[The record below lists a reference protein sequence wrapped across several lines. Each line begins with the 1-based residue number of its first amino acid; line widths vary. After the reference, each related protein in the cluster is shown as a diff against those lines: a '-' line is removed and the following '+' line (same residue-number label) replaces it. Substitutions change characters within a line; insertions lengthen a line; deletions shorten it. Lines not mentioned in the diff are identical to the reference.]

1 MTDFLDTHDHQSAPT
16 REQWFLEINQIGGT
30 DPLSHFKD
38 NSYGQ
43 VNLEK
48 AHPGGL
54 AQFVTGRSTLLS
66 NLIRDSLSFSRAYSA
81 ANRIKHKQDSLS
93 EQFGIESLYLASGL
107 VDFGADGQELRMP
120 ILLWPV
126 NLIAKQ
132 DDFEISLSRK
142 AIVNPALAPALEKY
156 YGVKLNAEDLLSM
169 VQVGSDPIPVRVLDH
184 ISALTD
190 ESANL
195 EFSRLLAIGNF
206 SSAASDLAANFQA
219 ASHPVT
225 DLFLKELDTNADSFE
240 PGIADPIAVTDSDS
254 TQTRIVSR
262 ALAGTS
268 FAVEAL
274 PGCGYTQ
281 TVVLLASALTHQ
293 GKRVLVLAPR
303 RQTLDELATRF
314 AQVGLPGLGI
324 RSSSTWLDM
333 ISAISRNEK
342 AQPVNYTELASRR
355 DSAREE
361 VANYFADFEKVD
373 GELGVSIE
381 QTLEEL
387 ARLSGS
393 SKAPINEARIDADHL
408 GRHRDLTFAGTL
420 LRQAQ
425 ELGMFEIGPND
436 SAWFM
441 AKFENPLD
449 VPSKLQLAKSLYE
462 NSFQTLS
469 NQLAEFTQ
477 TVEFKPA
484 QTVSDWVNYLELF
497 VGIRETLDKFKPEV
511 FDRPLTELIL
521 ATAPRKDKSVM
532 SGANRSRLKKLAK
545 EYLRPGLHVSDM
557 HESLKAIQLQRDAWG
572 KHCLVAK
579 PPQVPL
585 GIKEAQNAL
594 NSFVSDLTELQALLS
609 EVTLSEPLIL
619 LPLTELTKTLRSLSE
634 DTKILDNYDERSM
647 TIQRLEEAGLG
658 PLAVE
663 LANLHTS
670 KQDLQAELE
679 LAWWKSALE
688 TLLERS
694 GRSLATDSDQI
705 VQIEKRFAAAERE
718 LIAAGSKTVA
728 YGLSGKWKQALEN
741 HPSEAQTLKELL
753 KLKRA
758 VISEVGQLAPNIYQA
773 LVPVVLASPYELP
786 TTLAKGER
794 FDVTLVLDGAGSS
807 IAENYAGLVRSNQVV
822 VFGDDV
828 IAAAAGFSLECL
840 PQEDEQN
847 HLPESIFTAARRSLP
862 LEVLR
867 RSYRTAGQAL
877 GDYINREF
885 YQDRIIFEPTAA
897 SYFGRSNLKFERVVA
912 DNSDQPESLDQ
923 ELELVI
929 QAIMSHAKSTPQ
941 HSLLV
946 ATASVK
952 HAGRLETRLRSAR
965 KARADLDPFF
975 ESHGR
980 EKFEIT
986 TIQEL
991 AHRVADRIIFSLGF
1005 GKDLSGQ
1012 APKLLGQI
1020 SHRHGAR
1027 YLANLLVSARKQ
1039 ITIVSALDNQDLLA
1053 KENPGVQMLSDLMH
1067 ELGRAATIRV
1077 EADLNPMIADLAIR
1091 LTKLGVTT
1099 RTNFSTRIK
1108 LVASVGEK
1116 AAIVEPDWGI
1126 LGYNLTERYRL
1137 RPALLDAMGWMYLR
1151 VPSFELFADPEQV
1164 ARSIAMSLGIEV
1176 TKKPQPLFELSEPA
1190 FEDTSSAWGDSED
1203 SNDQRLA
1210 EDKPPHWG

>member
-1 MTDFLDTHDHQSAPT
+1 
-16 REQWFLEINQIGGT
+16 
-30 DPLSHFKD
+30 
-38 NSYGQ
+38 
-43 VNLEK
+43 
-48 AHPGGL
+48 
-54 AQFVTGRSTLLS
+54 
-66 NLIRDSLSFSRAYSA
+66 
-81 ANRIKHKQDSLS
+81 
-93 EQFGIESLYLASGL
+93 
-107 VDFGADGQELRMP
+107 
-120 ILLWPV
+120 
-126 NLIAKQ
+126 
-132 DDFEISLSRK
+132 
-142 AIVNPALAPALEKY
+142 
-156 YGVKLNAEDLLSM
+156 
-169 VQVGSDPIPVRVLDH
+169 
-184 ISALTD
+184 
-190 ESANL
+190 
-195 EFSRLLAIGNF
+195 
-206 SSAASDLAANFQA
+206 
-219 ASHPVT
+219 
-225 DLFLKELDTNADSFE
+225 
-240 PGIADPIAVTDSDS
+240 
-254 TQTRIVSR
+254 
-262 ALAGTS
+262 
-268 FAVEAL
+268 
-274 PGCGYTQ
+274 
-281 TVVLLASALTHQ
+281 
-293 GKRVLVLAPR
+293 
-303 RQTLDELATRF
+303 
-314 AQVGLPGLGI
+314 
-324 RSSSTWLDM
+324 
-333 ISAISRNEK
+333 
-342 AQPVNYTELASRR
+342 
-355 DSAREE
+355 
-361 VANYFADFEKVD
+361 
-373 GELGVSIE
+373 
-381 QTLEEL
+381 
-387 ARLSGS
+387 
-393 SKAPINEARIDADHL
+393 
-408 GRHRDLTFAGTL
+408 
-420 LRQAQ
+420 
-425 ELGMFEIGPND
+425 
-436 SAWFM
+436 
-441 AKFENPLD
+441 
-449 VPSKLQLAKSLYE
+449 
-462 NSFQTLS
+462 
-469 NQLAEFTQ
+469 
-477 TVEFKPA
+477 
-484 QTVSDWVNYLELF
+484 
-497 VGIRETLDKFKPEV
+497 
-511 FDRPLTELIL
+511 
-521 ATAPRKDKSVM
+521 
-532 SGANRSRLKKLAK
+532 
-545 EYLRPGLHVSDM
+545 
-557 HESLKAIQLQRDAWG
+557 
-572 KHCLVAK
+572 
-579 PPQVPL
+579 VPL

-594 NSFVSDLTELQALLS
+594 NSFVSELTELQALLS

-828 IAAAAGFSLECL
+828 VAAAAGFSLECL

-912 DNSDQPESLDQ
+912 DHSDQPESLDQ

-952 HAGRLETRLRSAR
+952 HAGRLETGLRSAR

-980 EKFEIT
+980 EKFEII

-1012 APKLLGQI
+1012 APTLLGQI
-1020 SHRHGAR
+1020 SHRHGRR

-1067 ELGRAATIRV
+1067 ELGRAAAMRV

-1137 RPALLDAMGWMYLR
+1137 RPALLEAMGWMYLR

-1164 ARSIAMSLGIEV
+1164 ARSIALSLGIEV

>member
-1 MTDFLDTHDHQSAPT
+1 MTDFLDTQDNQSAPT

-38 NSYGQ
+38 NSFGQ

-54 AQFVTGRSTLLS
+54 AQFVTGRPTLLS

-81 ANRIKHKQDSLS
+81 ANRIKRKQESLS
-93 EQFGIESLYLASGL
+93 GQFGIESLYLASGL
-107 VDFGADGQELRMP
+107 VDFGADGHDLRMP

-126 NLIAKQ
+126 NLLTKQ
-132 DDFEISLSRK
+132 DDFELSLSRK
-142 AIVNPALAPALEKY
+142 AIVNPALAPALLKH
-156 YGVKLNAEDLLSM
+156 YGVKLNGDDLLSM

-184 ISALTD
+184 ISSLTD

-195 EFSRLLAIGNF
+195 EFVRLLAIGNF
-206 SSAASDLAANFQA
+206 SSAASELASDFQA
-219 ASHPVT
+219 VDHAVT
-225 DLFLKELDTNADSFE
+225 NLFLTELDSNADSFE

-268 FAVEAL
+268 FAVETL

-281 TVVLLASALTHQ
+281 TVVLLVSALTHQ

-324 RSSSTWLDM
+324 RTSSTWLDM

-355 DSAREE
+355 DSTREE

-381 QTLEEL
+381 QALEEL

-393 SKAPINEARIDADHL
+393 PKAPINEARIDADQL

-425 ELGMFEIGPND
+425 ELGMFEIGPSD

-449 VPSKLQLAKSLYE
+449 VQSKLQLAKSLYE
-462 NSFQTLS
+462 NSFQELS
-469 NQLAEFTQ
+469 SQLAEFTK

-484 QTVSDWVNYLELF
+484 VSVNDWVNYLELF

-572 KHCLVAK
+572 KNCLVAK

-585 GIKEAQNAL
+585 GIKEAQQAL
-594 NSFVSDLTELQALLS
+594 NQFVRELGELQALLS
-609 EVTLSEPLIL
+609 DITMSEPLISQ
-619 LPLTELTKTLRSLSE
+619 PLEELTKTLRSLSE

-658 PLAVE
+658 PLTVE
-663 LANLHTS
+663 LANLHTG
-670 KQDLQAELE
+670 KEDLQAELE

-705 VQIEKRFAAAERE
+705 VQIERRFAAAEKE
-718 LIAAGSKTVA
+718 LIEAGSKTVA

-807 IAENYAGLVRSNQVV
+807 IAENYAGIVRSNQVV

-828 IAAAAGFSLECL
+828 IAAATGFNIECL
-840 PQEDEQN
+840 PQEDEQAK
-847 HLPESIFTAARRSLP
+847 LPESIFSSARRSLP

-877 GDYINREF
+877 GDYINKEF
-885 YQDRIIFEPTAA
+885 YQDRIIFEPTVA
-897 SYFGRSNLKFERVVA
+897 SYFGRSNVKLERVA
-912 DNSDQPESLDQ
+912 AGNSDQPESLDQ

-929 QAIMSHAKSTPQ
+929 QAVLSHAKSTPQ
-941 HSLLV
+941 DSLLV
-946 ATASVK
+946 ATASEK
-952 HAGRLETRLRSAR
+952 HAQRLETALGVARRS
-965 KARADLDPFF
+965 RADLDPFF

-1005 GKDLSGQ
+1005 GKDLNGQ
-1012 APKLLGQI
+1012 APKQLGQI
-1020 SHRHGAR
+1020 SHKHGKR
-1027 YLANLLVSARKQ
+1027 YLANLLVSARRQ
-1039 ITIVSALDNQDLLA
+1039 ITIVSALVAQDLLG
-1053 KENPGVQMLSDLMH
+1053 KSSSGIEMLTDLMH
-1067 ELGRAATIRV
+1067 ELEKVAPFRV
-1077 EADLNPMIADLAIR
+1077 ESELNPMIADLAIR

-1137 RPALLDAMGWMYLR
+1137 RPALLEAMGWMYLR

-1164 ARSIAMSLGIEV
+1164 ARSIATSLGIEV
-1176 TKKPQPLFELSEPA
+1176 AKKPQPLFDLSEPA
-1190 FEDTSSAWGDSED
+1190 FEDTASAWGDSDD
-1203 SNDQRLA
+1203 SNDQRLF

>member
-1 MTDFLDTHDHQSAPT
+1 MTDFLDTQDHQSAPT
-16 REQWFLEINQIGGT
+16 REQWFSEINQIGGT

-43 VNLEK
+43 INLEK

-54 AQFVTGRSTLLS
+54 ASFVTGRSTLLS
-66 NLIRDSLSFSRAYSA
+66 NLIRDSLSYSRAYSA
-81 ANRIKHKQDSLS
+81 ATRIKRKQDSLS
-93 EQFGIESLYLASGL
+93 EQFGIESLYLASGV
-107 VDFGADGQELRMP
+107 VDLSGDGHDLRMP

-126 NLIAKQ
+126 NLIPKQ
-132 DDFEISLSRK
+132 DDFELSLSRK
-142 AIVNPALAPALEKY
+142 AIVNPALAPALQKY

-195 EFSRLLAIGNF
+195 EFSRVLAIANF
-206 SSAASDLAANFQA
+206 SSAASDLASDFQA
-219 ASHPVT
+219 SSHPVT
-225 DLFLKELDTNADSFE
+225 DLFLTELDSNADSFE

-254 TQTRIVSR
+254 TQTRIASR

-268 FAVEAL
+268 FAVETL

-303 RQTLDELATRF
+303 RQTLDELANRF

-342 AQPVNYTELASRR
+342 AQPANYTELAARR

-381 QTLEEL
+381 QALEEL

-393 SKAPINEARIDADHL
+393 PKAPINEARIDADQL

-420 LRQAQ
+420 LKQAQ
-425 ELGMFEIGPND
+425 ELGMFEVGPND

-449 VPSKLQLAKSLYE
+449 VPEKLQLAKSLYE
-462 NSFQTLS
+462 NSLQVLS
-469 NQLAEFTQ
+469 DQLAEFTKA
-477 TVEFKPA
+477 VDFKPA
-484 QTVSDWVNYLELF
+484 VSVSDWVNYLDLF

-532 SGANRSRLKKLAK
+532 SGANRRRLKKLAK

-557 HESLKAIQLQRDAWG
+557 HESLKAIQRQRDDWG
-572 KHCLVAK
+572 KYCLVAK

-585 GIKEAQNAL
+585 GIKEAQQAVNEFAREL
-594 NSFVSDLTELQALLS
+594 GDLQALLS
-609 EVTLSEPLIL
+609 DLTLTEPLISQ
-619 LPLTELTKTLRSLSE
+619 PLEELTKTLRSLSE
-634 DTKILDNYDERSM
+634 DTKVLDNYDERSM
-647 TIQRLEEAGLG
+647 TVQRLEEAGLG

-670 KQDLQAELE
+670 KEDLQAELE

-694 GRSLATDSDQI
+694 GRSLATDSDEI
-705 VQIEKRFAAAERE
+705 VQLEKRFAAAEAE

-728 YGLSGKWKQALEN
+728 YGLAVKWKQALEN

-773 LVPVVLASPYELP
+773 LVPVVLASPYEVP
-786 TTLAKGER
+786 ATLAKGER

-828 IAAAAGFSLECL
+828 IAAATGFSIECL
-840 PQEDEQN
+840 PQEDE
-847 HLPESIFTAARRSLP
+847 HSRLPESIFSAARRSLP

-867 RSYRTAGQAL
+867 RSYRTSGQAL
-877 GDYINREF
+877 GEYINKEF
-885 YQDRIIFEPTAA
+885 YQDRIIFEPTTA
-897 SYFGRSNLKFERVVA
+897 SYFGRSNVKFERVVA
-912 DNSDQPESLDQ
+912 PASDQPESLDQ
-923 ELELVI
+923 ELQIVL
-929 QAIMSHAKSTPQ
+929 QAILSHAKQTPQ
-941 HSLLV
+941 DSLLV
-946 ATASVK
+946 ATASLK
-952 HAGRLETRLRSAR
+952 HASRLEAELRAAR
-965 KARADLDPFF
+965 KSRADLDPFF

-991 AHRVADRIIFSLGF
+991 AHRVADRIVFSLGF
-1005 GKDLSGQ
+1005 GKEITGQ

-1020 SHRHGAR
+1020 SHPSGKR

-1039 ITIVSALDNQDLLA
+1039 ITIVSALDTQDLLA
-1053 KENPGVQMLSDLMH
+1053 KTTPGVELLSDLMN
-1067 ELGRAATIRV
+1067 ELAMPSSTKV
-1077 EADLNPMIADLAIR
+1077 ESDLNPMIADLAIR

-1099 RTNFSTRIK
+1099 RTNFSPRIK

-1126 LGYNLTERYRL
+1126 LGYNLSERYRL
-1137 RPALLDAMGWMYLR
+1137 RPALLEAMGWMYLR

-1164 ARSIAMSLGIEV
+1164 ARSIATSLGIEV

-1190 FEDTSSAWGDSED
+1190 FEDTASAWGDSED
-1203 SNDQRLA
+1203 SNDRRLY

>member
-107 VDFGADGQELRMP
+107 VDFGADGHELRMP

-126 NLIAKQ
+126 NLLAKQ

-142 AIVNPALAPALEKY
+142 AIVNPALAPALEKH

-545 EYLRPGLHVSDM
+545 EYLRPGLHVADM

-594 NSFVSDLTELQALLS
+594 NSFVSELTELQALLS

-807 IAENYAGLVRSNQVV
+807 IAENFAGLVRSNQVV

-885 YQDRIIFEPTAA
+885 YQDRIIFEPTSA

-929 QAIMSHAKSTPQ
+929 AAIMSHAKSTPQ

-952 HAGRLETRLRSAR
+952 HAARLESGLRSAR
-965 KARADLDPFF
+965 KTRADLDPFF

-1012 APKLLGQI
+1012 APKLLDQI
-1020 SHRHGAR
+1020 SHRHGKR

-1067 ELGRAATIRV
+1067 ELGRAATMRV

-1164 ARSIAMSLGIEV
+1164 ARSIALSLGIEV

>member
-1 MTDFLDTHDHQSAPT
+1 MTDFLDTQDHQSAPT
-16 REQWFLEINQIGGT
+16 REQWFSEINQIGGT
-30 DPLSHFKD
+30 DPLSHFRD

-54 AQFVTGRSTLLS
+54 AQFVTGRPTLLS

-107 VDFGADGQELRMP
+107 VDFSADGHELRMP

-126 NLIAKQ
+126 NLLTKQ
-132 DDFEISLSRK
+132 DDFELSLSRK
-142 AIVNPALAPALEKY
+142 AIVNPALAPALQKH
-156 YGVKLNAEDLLSM
+156 YGVKLNTEDLLAM

-190 ESANL
+190 QSANL
-195 EFSRLLAIGNF
+195 EFSRVLAIGNF
-206 SSAASDLAANFQA
+206 SSAASDLAADFQA
-219 ASHPVT
+219 TDHPVT
-225 DLFLKELDTNADSFE
+225 NLFLTELDSNAEAFE
-240 PGIADPIAVTDSDS
+240 QGIADPIAVTDSDS

-268 FAVEAL
+268 FAVESL

-281 TVVLLASALTHQ
+281 TVVLLVSALTHQ
-293 GKRVLVLAPR
+293 GKRVLVVAPR

-342 AQPVNYTELASRR
+342 AQPVNYTELAARR

-381 QTLEEL
+381 QALEEL

-393 SKAPINEARIDADHL
+393 PKAPVNEARIDADQL

-425 ELGMFEIGPND
+425 ELGMFDIGPNE

-441 AKFENPLD
+441 AKFDNPLD
-449 VPSKLQLAKSLYE
+449 VSSKLELAKSLYE
-462 NSFQTLS
+462 NTFQMLS
-469 NQLAEFTQ
+469 GQLAEFTQ

-484 QTVSDWVNYLELF
+484 ITVSDWVSYLELF

-557 HESLKAIQLQRDAWG
+557 HESLKAIQIQRDAWG
-572 KHCLVAK
+572 KYCLVAK

-585 GIKEAQNAL
+585 GIKEAQQAL
-594 NSFVSDLTELQALLS
+594 NSFVSELSELQALLS
-609 EVTLSEPLIL
+609 DVTLGEPLISM
-619 LPLTELTKTLRSLSE
+619 PLTELTKTLRSLSQ

-670 KQDLQAELE
+670 KDDLQAELE
-679 LAWWKSALE
+679 LSWWKSALE

-694 GRSLATDSDQI
+694 GRSLSADSDEI
-705 VQIEKRFAAAERE
+705 VQIEKRFAAAETD

-728 YGLSGKWKQALEN
+728 YGLAGKWKQALEN

-758 VISEVGQLAPNIYQA
+758 VIAEVAQLAPNIYQA
-773 LVPVVLASPYELP
+773 LVPVVLASPYEIP
-786 TTLAKGER
+786 RTLAKGER

-807 IAENYAGLVRSNQVV
+807 IAENHSALVRSNQVV

-828 IAAAAGFSLECL
+828 IAAATGFSIECL
-840 PQEDEQN
+840 PQDSDQAR
-847 HLPESIFTAARRSLP
+847 LPESIFTAARRSLP

-867 RSYRTAGQAL
+867 RSYRTSGQAL
-877 GDYINREF
+877 GEYINKEF
-885 YQDRIIFEPTAA
+885 YQDRIIFEPPVA
-897 SYFGRSNLKFERVVA
+897 SYFGRSNVKFERVVA
-912 DNSDQPESLDQ
+912 GNSDQPESLDQ
-923 ELELVI
+923 ELAMVI
-929 QAIMSHAKSTPQ
+929 QAVMSHATYTPQ
-941 HSLLV
+941 DSLLV
-946 ATASVK
+946 ATASPK
-952 HAGRLETRLRSAR
+952 HAERLEAALRVTR
-965 KARADLDPFF
+965 KTRADLDPFF

-1005 GKDLSGQ
+1005 GKDLTGQ
-1012 APKLLGQI
+1012 APKQLGQI
-1020 SHRHGAR
+1020 SNRHGKR

-1039 ITIVSALDNQDLLA
+1039 ITIVSALENQDLLA
-1053 KENPGVQMLSDLMH
+1053 KANPGVEMLSDLMH
-1067 ELGRAATIRV
+1067 EIERVTPIRV
-1077 EADLNPMIADLAIR
+1077 EAELNPMIADLAIR

-1116 AAIVEPDWGI
+1116 AAIIEPDWGI
-1126 LGYNLTERYRL
+1126 LGYNLSERYRL
-1137 RPALLDAMGWMYLR
+1137 RPALLEAMGWMYLR
-1151 VPSFELFADPEQV
+1151 VPSFELFSDPEQV
-1164 ARSIAMSLGIEV
+1164 ARSIAMNLGIEV
-1176 TKKPQPLFELSEPA
+1176 TKKPQPLFDLSEPA

-1203 SNDQRLA
+1203 SNDQRLH

>member
-1 MTDFLDTHDHQSAPT
+1 MTDFLDTQDNQSAPT
-16 REQWFLEINQIGGT
+16 REQWFLEINQIGGS
-30 DPLSHFKD
+30 DPLSQFTSQ
-38 NSYGQ
+38 SYGQ

-54 AQFVTGRSTLLS
+54 AQFVTGRPTLLS

-81 ANRIKHKQDSLS
+81 ADRIKRKQDSLS
-93 EQFGIESLYLASGL
+93 EQYGIESLYLASGL
-107 VDFGADGQELRMP
+107 VDFSGDGHELRMP

-126 NLIAKQ
+126 NLITKQ
-132 DDFEISLSRK
+132 DDFELSLSRK
-142 AIVNPALAPALEKY
+142 AIVNPALAPALQKH

-184 ISALTD
+184 ISSLTQD
-190 ESANL
+190 SANL

-206 SSAASDLAANFQA
+206 SSAASDLATDFQA
-219 ASHPVT
+219 MSHPVT
-225 DLFLKELDTNADSFE
+225 DLFLKELDSNADSFE

-268 FAVEAL
+268 FAVETL

-281 TVVLLASALTHQ
+281 TVVLLVSALTHQ

-303 RQTLDELATRF
+303 RQTLDELAARF
-314 AQVGLPGLGI
+314 SQVGLPGLGI
-324 RSSSTWLDM
+324 RSSATWLDM

-342 AQPVNYTELASRR
+342 AQPVNYTELAAKR
-355 DSAREE
+355 DSTREE

-381 QTLEEL
+381 QALEEL

-393 SKAPINEARIDADHL
+393 PKAPINEARIDADQL
-408 GRHRDLTFAGTL
+408 GRNRDLTFAGTL
-420 LRQAQ
+420 LKQAQ

-462 NSFQTLS
+462 NTFQTLS
-469 NQLAEFTQ
+469 SQLAEFTK
-477 TVEFKPA
+477 TVDFKPA
-484 QTVSDWVNYLELF
+484 QTVSDWANYLELL

-545 EYLRPGLHVSDM
+545 EYLRAGLHVSDM
-557 HESLKAIQLQRDAWG
+557 HESLKAIQSQRDAWG
-572 KHCLVAK
+572 KYCLVAK

-585 GIKEAQNAL
+585 GIKEAQQAVND
-594 NSFVSDLTELQALLS
+594 FVRELGELQALLS
-609 EVTLSEPLIL
+609 DVAMSEPLISQ
-619 LPLTELTKTLRSLSE
+619 PLTELTKTLRSLSE

-670 KQDLQAELE
+670 KEDLQAELE

-694 GRSLATDSDQI
+694 GRSLATDSNEI
-705 VQIEKRFAAAERE
+705 VEIEKRFAAAEKE

-758 VISEVGQLAPNIYQA
+758 VISEVSQLAPNIYQA
-773 LVPVVLASPYELP
+773 LVQVVLASPYEVP
-786 TTLAKGER
+786 RILAKGEK

-828 IAAAAGFSLECL
+828 IAAATGFDIECS
-840 PQEDEQN
+840 PQEDEQKN
-847 HLPESIFTAARRSLP
+847 PPDSIFTSARRSLP

-885 YQDRIIFEPTAA
+885 YQDRIIFEPTVA
-897 SYFGRSNLKFERVVA
+897 SYFGRSNVKFEHFVSG
-912 DNSDQPESLDQ
+912 NSDQPESLDQ
-923 ELELVI
+923 EVEIVI
-929 QAIMSHAKSTPQ
+929 REVLSHAKSTPQ
-941 HSLLV
+941 DSLLV
-946 ATASVK
+946 ATPSAK
-952 HAGRLETRLRSAR
+952 HAKRLESALRSAR
-965 KARADLDPFF
+965 KNRAELDPFF
-975 ESHGR
+975 ERHGR

-1005 GKDLSGQ
+1005 GKDQNGQ
-1012 APKLLGQI
+1012 APRLLGQI
-1020 SHRHGAR
+1020 SHRHGRR
-1027 YLANLLVSARKQ
+1027 YLANLLVSARRQ
-1039 ITIVSALDNQDLLA
+1039 ITIVSALGHQDLVSKAHDGL
-1053 KENPGVQMLSDLMH
+1053 EMLDDLMQ
-1067 ELGRAATIRV
+1067 ELEKVAPLKVDT
-1077 EADLNPMIADLAIR
+1077 ELNPMIADLAIR

-1099 RTNFSTRIK
+1099 RTNFSPRIK
-1108 LVASVGEK
+1108 LVASVGDK
-1116 AAIVEPDWGI
+1116 VAIVEPDWGI
-1126 LGYNLTERYRL
+1126 LGYNLSERYRL
-1137 RPALLDAMGWMYLR
+1137 RPALLEAMGWMYSR

-1176 TKKPQPLFELSEPA
+1176 TKKPQPLFDLSEPA
-1190 FEDTSSAWGDSED
+1190 FEDTASAWGDETD
-1203 SNDQRLA
+1203 SNDKRLY

>member
-1 MTDFLDTHDHQSAPT
+1 MSDALYTQEARVTPS
-16 REQWFLEINQIGGT
+16 REQWFAEINQIGGT
-30 DPLSHFKD
+30 DPLSNFKA

-54 AQFVTGRSTLLS
+54 AQFVTGRPTLLS

-107 VDFGADGQELRMP
+107 VDFRADGRELRMP

-126 NLIAKQ
+126 NLLTKP
-132 DDFEISLSRK
+132 DDFELSLSRK
-142 AIVNPALAPALEKY
+142 AIVNPALAPALKKL

-190 ESANL
+190 EAANL
-195 EFSRLLAIGNF
+195 EFGRVLAIGNF
-206 SSAASDLAANFQA
+206 SSAASELASDFQ
-219 ASHPVT
+219 SHEHPVT
-225 DLFLKELDTNADSFE
+225 ELFLTELDSNSESFE

-262 ALAGTS
+262 ALTGAS
-268 FAVEAL
+268 FAVETL

-281 TVVLLASALTHQ
+281 TVVLLVSALTHQ

-303 RQTLDELATRF
+303 RQTLDELANRF
-314 AQVGLPGLGI
+314 AQAGLPGLGI
-324 RSSSTWLDM
+324 RSSATWLDM
-333 ISAISRNEK
+333 IGSISRNEK
-342 AQPVNYTELASRR
+342 AQVANYGELASQR

-387 ARLSGS
+387 SRLSGAP
-393 SKAPINEARIDADHL
+393 KAPVNEARIDADQL

-441 AKFENPLD
+441 AKFETPLD
-449 VPSKLQLAKSLYE
+449 VPVKLQLAKSLYE
-462 NSFQTLS
+462 NTFQKLS
-469 NQLAEFTQ
+469 NQLAEFTRA
-477 TVEFKPA
+477 VEFQPA
-484 QTVSDWVNYLELF
+484 QTVSDWVNYLDLF
-497 VGIRETLDKFKPEV
+497 VGIRETLDRFKSEV

-545 EYLRPGLHVSDM
+545 EYLRPGLNVSDM
-557 HESLKAIQLQRDAWG
+557 HESLKAIQIQRDAWA
-572 KHCLVAK
+572 KYCLVAK

-585 GIKEAQNAL
+585 GIKEAQQAVTV
-594 NSFVSDLTELQALLS
+594 FVQELETLQELLS
-609 EVTLSEPLIL
+609 EAALSEPLL
-619 LPLTELTKTLRSLSE
+619 TQPLTELNKTLRSLSE
-634 DTKILDNYDERSM
+634 DTKVLDNYDERSM

-670 KQDLQAELE
+670 KEDLQSELE

-705 VQIEKRFAAAERE
+705 IQIEKRFAAAETE
-718 LIAAGSKTVA
+718 LIAAGTKTVA
-728 YGLSGKWKQALEN
+728 YGLAVKWRSAIEN
-741 HPSEAQTLKELL
+741 YPSEAQTLKELL

-758 VISEVGQLAPNIYQA
+758 VLSEVSQLAPNIYQA
-773 LVPVVLASPYELP
+773 LVPVVLASPYEVP
-786 TTLAKGER
+786 STLATGER

-828 IAAAAGFSLECL
+828 IGAATGFSVECL
-840 PQEDEQN
+840 PEEGNQVR
-847 HLPESIFTAARRSLP
+847 LPESIFTAARKSMP

-867 RSYRTAGQAL
+867 RSYRTYGQAL
-877 GDYINREF
+877 GEYINREF
-885 YQDRIIFEPTAA
+885 YQDRIIFEPTAS
-897 SYFGRSNLKFERVVA
+897 SYFGRNNVQLQKISSA
-912 DNSDQPESLDQ
+912 PSAQPESLDA
-923 ELELVI
+923 ELEAVI
-929 QAIMSHAKSTPQ
+929 QLVLSHAKSTPQ
-941 HSLLV
+941 DSLLV
-946 ATASVK
+946 ATASEK
-952 HAGRLETRLRSAR
+952 HALRLETELRVVR
-965 KARADLDPFF
+965 KTRAELDPFF

-980 EKFEIT
+980 ERFEIT

-1005 GKDLSGQ
+1005 GKDLGSQ
-1012 APKLLGQI
+1012 APKDLGQV
-1020 SHRHGAR
+1020 SHRNGKR
-1027 YLANLLVSARKQ
+1027 FLANLLVSARKQ
-1039 ITIVSALDNQDLLA
+1039 ITIVTALDNQDLVAKTDPGTLLLSELMDELQLA
-1053 KENPGVQMLSDLMH
+1053 KPLKL
-1067 ELGRAATIRV
+1067 
-1077 EADLNPMIADLAIR
+1077 EADLNPMIADLAMR

-1099 RTNFSTRIK
+1099 RTNFSPRIK
-1108 LVASVGEK
+1108 LVASVGDR

-1126 LGYNLTERYRL
+1126 LGYNLSERYRL
-1137 RPALLDAMGWMYLR
+1137 RPALLRLMGWQYIR

-1164 ARSIAMSLGIEV
+1164 ARSIATSLGIEV
-1176 TKKPQPLFELSEPA
+1176 AKKPQPLFELSEPA
-1190 FEDTSSAWGDSED
+1190 FEDTASAWQDGED
-1203 SNDQRLA
+1203 SNDQRLR

>member
-1 MTDFLDTHDHQSAPT
+1 
-16 REQWFLEINQIGGT
+16 
-30 DPLSHFKD
+30 
-38 NSYGQ
+38 
-43 VNLEK
+43 
-48 AHPGGL
+48 
-54 AQFVTGRSTLLS
+54 
-66 NLIRDSLSFSRAYSA
+66 
-81 ANRIKHKQDSLS
+81 
-93 EQFGIESLYLASGL
+93 
-107 VDFGADGQELRMP
+107 
-120 ILLWPV
+120 
-126 NLIAKQ
+126 
-132 DDFEISLSRK
+132 
-142 AIVNPALAPALEKY
+142 
-156 YGVKLNAEDLLSM
+156 
-169 VQVGSDPIPVRVLDH
+169 
-184 ISALTD
+184 
-190 ESANL
+190 
-195 EFSRLLAIGNF
+195 
-206 SSAASDLAANFQA
+206 
-219 ASHPVT
+219 
-225 DLFLKELDTNADSFE
+225 
-240 PGIADPIAVTDSDS
+240 
-254 TQTRIVSR
+254 
-262 ALAGTS
+262 
-268 FAVEAL
+268 
-274 PGCGYTQ
+274 
-281 TVVLLASALTHQ
+281 
-293 GKRVLVLAPR
+293 
-303 RQTLDELATRF
+303 
-314 AQVGLPGLGI
+314 
-324 RSSSTWLDM
+324 M

-425 ELGMFEIGPND
+425 ELGVFEIGPND

-594 NSFVSDLTELQALLS
+594 NSFVSELTELQALLS

-828 IAAAAGFSLECL
+828 VAAAAGFSLECL

-912 DNSDQPESLDQ
+912 DHSDQPESLDQ

-952 HAGRLETRLRSAR
+952 HAGRLETGLRSAR

-980 EKFEIT
+980 EKFEII

-1012 APKLLGQI
+1012 APTLLGQI
-1020 SHRHGAR
+1020 SHRHGRR

-1067 ELGRAATIRV
+1067 ELGRAAAMRV

-1137 RPALLDAMGWMYLR
+1137 RPALLEAMGWMYLR

-1164 ARSIAMSLGIEV
+1164 ARSIALSLGIEV

>member
-1 MTDFLDTHDHQSAPT
+1 
-16 REQWFLEINQIGGT
+16 
-30 DPLSHFKD
+30 
-38 NSYGQ
+38 
-43 VNLEK
+43 
-48 AHPGGL
+48 
-54 AQFVTGRSTLLS
+54 
-66 NLIRDSLSFSRAYSA
+66 
-81 ANRIKHKQDSLS
+81 
-93 EQFGIESLYLASGL
+93 
-107 VDFGADGQELRMP
+107 
-120 ILLWPV
+120 
-126 NLIAKQ
+126 
-132 DDFEISLSRK
+132 
-142 AIVNPALAPALEKY
+142 
-156 YGVKLNAEDLLSM
+156 
-169 VQVGSDPIPVRVLDH
+169 
-184 ISALTD
+184 
-190 ESANL
+190 
-195 EFSRLLAIGNF
+195 
-206 SSAASDLAANFQA
+206 
-219 ASHPVT
+219 
-225 DLFLKELDTNADSFE
+225 
-240 PGIADPIAVTDSDS
+240 
-254 TQTRIVSR
+254 
-262 ALAGTS
+262 
-268 FAVEAL
+268 
-274 PGCGYTQ
+274 
-281 TVVLLASALTHQ
+281 
-293 GKRVLVLAPR
+293 
-303 RQTLDELATRF
+303 
-314 AQVGLPGLGI
+314 
-324 RSSSTWLDM
+324 
-333 ISAISRNEK
+333 
-342 AQPVNYTELASRR
+342 
-355 DSAREE
+355 
-361 VANYFADFEKVD
+361 
-373 GELGVSIE
+373 
-381 QTLEEL
+381 
-387 ARLSGS
+387 
-393 SKAPINEARIDADHL
+393 
-408 GRHRDLTFAGTL
+408 
-420 LRQAQ
+420 
-425 ELGMFEIGPND
+425 MFEVGPSD

-462 NSFQTLS
+462 NTFQQLS
-469 NQLAEFTQ
+469 GQLAEFTK

-484 QTVSDWVNYLELF
+484 VSVEDWVNYLELL

-557 HESLKAIQLQRDAWG
+557 HQSLKSIQLQRDAWG
-572 KHCLVAK
+572 KYCLVAK

-585 GIKEAQNAL
+585 GIKEAQQAL
-594 NSFVSDLTELQALLS
+594 NTFVSELGELQALLS
-609 EVTLSEPLIL
+609 DMTLSAPLTA

-647 TIQRLEEAGLG
+647 TTQRLEEAGLG

-670 KQDLQAELE
+670 KDDLQAELE

-694 GRSLATDSDQI
+694 GRSLASDSDEI
-705 VQIEKRFAAAERE
+705 VQIEKRFAAAETE

-728 YGLSGKWKQALEN
+728 YGLSGKWKKALEN

-773 LVPVVLASPYELP
+773 LVPVVLASPYEVP
-786 TTLAKGER
+786 KTLAQGER

-828 IAAAAGFSLECL
+828 IAAATGFNIECL
-840 PQEDEQN
+840 PQEDQASR
-847 HLPESIFTAARRSLP
+847 LPESIFTAARRSLP

-867 RSYRTAGQAL
+867 RSYRTSGQAL
-877 GDYINREF
+877 GDYINKEF

-897 SYFGRSNLKFERVVA
+897 SYFGQSNVKFERVA
-912 DNSDQPESLDQ
+912 AGNSDQPESLDQ
-923 ELELVI
+923 ELSMVI
-929 QAIMSHAKSTPQ
+929 QAVISHATYTPQ
-941 HSLLV
+941 DSLLV
-946 ATASVK
+946 ATASPK
-952 HAGRLETRLRSAR
+952 HAERLETALRTTR
-965 KARADLDPFF
+965 KTRADLDPFF

-1005 GKDLSGQ
+1005 GKDLTGQ
-1012 APKLLGQI
+1012 APKLLGQL
-1020 SHRHGAR
+1020 SDPSGKR

-1039 ITIVSALDNQDLLA
+1039 MTIVSALDNQDLLA
-1053 KENPGVQMLSDLMH
+1053 KANPGVEMCSDLMH
-1067 ELGRAATIRV
+1067 ELGRVQPIRL

-1108 LVASVGEK
+1108 LVASVGDK

-1126 LGYNLTERYRL
+1126 LGYNLSERYRL
-1137 RPALLDAMGWMYLR
+1137 RPALLEAMGWIYLR

-1176 TKKPQPLFELSEPA
+1176 TKKAQPLFELTEPA
-1190 FEDTSSAWGDSED
+1190 FEDTASAWGDPGD

>member
-1 MTDFLDTHDHQSAPT
+1 
-16 REQWFLEINQIGGT
+16 
-30 DPLSHFKD
+30 
-38 NSYGQ
+38 
-43 VNLEK
+43 
-48 AHPGGL
+48 
-54 AQFVTGRSTLLS
+54 
-66 NLIRDSLSFSRAYSA
+66 
-81 ANRIKHKQDSLS
+81 
-93 EQFGIESLYLASGL
+93 
-107 VDFGADGQELRMP
+107 
-120 ILLWPV
+120 
-126 NLIAKQ
+126 
-132 DDFEISLSRK
+132 
-142 AIVNPALAPALEKY
+142 
-156 YGVKLNAEDLLSM
+156 
-169 VQVGSDPIPVRVLDH
+169 
-184 ISALTD
+184 
-190 ESANL
+190 
-195 EFSRLLAIGNF
+195 
-206 SSAASDLAANFQA
+206 
-219 ASHPVT
+219 
-225 DLFLKELDTNADSFE
+225 
-240 PGIADPIAVTDSDS
+240 
-254 TQTRIVSR
+254 
-262 ALAGTS
+262 
-268 FAVEAL
+268 
-274 PGCGYTQ
+274 
-281 TVVLLASALTHQ
+281 
-293 GKRVLVLAPR
+293 
-303 RQTLDELATRF
+303 
-314 AQVGLPGLGI
+314 
-324 RSSSTWLDM
+324 M

-425 ELGMFEIGPND
+425 ELGVFEIGPND

-594 NSFVSDLTELQALLS
+594 NSFVSELTELQALLS

-828 IAAAAGFSLECL
+828 VAAAAGFSLECL

-912 DNSDQPESLDQ
+912 DHSDQPESLDQ

-952 HAGRLETRLRSAR
+952 HAGRLETGLRSAR

-980 EKFEIT
+980 EKFEII

-1012 APKLLGQI
+1012 APTLLGQI
-1020 SHRHGAR
+1020 SHRHGRR

-1053 KENPGVQMLSDLMH
+1053 KENPGVQ
-1067 ELGRAATIRV
+1067 I
-1077 EADLNPMIADLAIR
+1077 
-1091 LTKLGVTT
+1091 
-1099 RTNFSTRIK
+1099 
-1108 LVASVGEK
+1108 
-1116 AAIVEPDWGI
+1116 
-1126 LGYNLTERYRL
+1126 
-1137 RPALLDAMGWMYLR
+1137 
-1151 VPSFELFADPEQV
+1151 
-1164 ARSIAMSLGIEV
+1164 
-1176 TKKPQPLFELSEPA
+1176 
-1190 FEDTSSAWGDSED
+1190 
-1203 SNDQRLA
+1203 
-1210 EDKPPHWG
+1210 

>member
-1 MTDFLDTHDHQSAPT
+1 MTDFLDIQDNQSAPT
-16 REQWFLEINQIGGT
+16 REQWFLEINQIGCS

-54 AQFVTGRSTLLS
+54 AQFVTGRPTLLS

-107 VDFGADGQELRMP
+107 VDFRADGHGLRMP

-126 NLIAKQ
+126 NLLTKQ
-132 DDFEISLSRK
+132 DDFELSLSRK
-142 AIVNPALAPALEKY
+142 AIVNPALAPALLKH
-156 YGVKLNAEDLLSM
+156 YGVKLNAEDLLAM

-184 ISALTD
+184 ISSLTD
-190 ESANL
+190 EAANL
-195 EFSRLLAIGNF
+195 EFGRLLAIGNF
-206 SSAASDLAANFQA
+206 SSAASDLAADFQNA
-219 ASHPVT
+219 PHPVT
-225 DLFLKELDTNADSFE
+225 NLFLTELDSNADPFE

-268 FAVEAL
+268 FAVETL

-281 TVVLLASALTHQ
+281 TVVLLVSALTHQ

-314 AQVGLPGLGI
+314 AQAGLPGLGI

-342 AQPVNYTELASRR
+342 AQPVNYTELAARR
-355 DSAREE
+355 DSTREE
-361 VANYFADFEKVD
+361 VANYFSDFEKVD

-381 QTLEEL
+381 QALEEL
-387 ARLSGS
+387 ARLSGFP
-393 SKAPINEARIDADHL
+393 KAPINEARIDPDQL

-420 LRQAQ
+420 LKQAQ
-425 ELGMFEIGPND
+425 ELGMFDIGPND

-462 NSFQTLS
+462 NSFQELS
-469 NQLAEFTQ
+469 NQLAEFTK

-484 QTVSDWVNYLELF
+484 GSVSDWVDYLELF

-545 EYLRPGLHVSDM
+545 EYLRPGLNVSDM
-557 HESLKAIQLQRDAWG
+557 HESLKAIQIQRDAWG
-572 KHCLVAK
+572 KYCLVAK

-585 GIKEAQNAL
+585 GIKEAQQAVN
-594 NSFVSDLTELQALLS
+594 NFVRELGELQALLS
-609 EVTLSEPLIL
+609 DLALSEPLISQ
-619 LPLTELTKTLRSLSE
+619 PLTELTKTLRSLSE
-634 DTKILDNYDERSM
+634 DTKILDNYDERAM

-663 LANLHTS
+663 LANLHSS
-670 KQDLQAELE
+670 KEDLQAELE

-694 GRSLATDSDQI
+694 GRSLVADGDEI
-705 VQIEKRFAAAERE
+705 VQIERRFAAAEKE
-718 LIAAGSKTVA
+718 LISAGSKTVA
-728 YGLSGKWKQALEN
+728 YGLAGKWKQALEN

-758 VISEVGQLAPNIYQA
+758 VLSEVNQLAPNIYQA

-786 TTLAKGER
+786 TTLAKGEK

-807 IAENYAGLVRSNQVV
+807 IAENHAGLVRSSQVV

-828 IAAAAGFSLECL
+828 VAAATGFSIECL
-840 PQEDEQN
+840 PQEDG
-847 HLPESIFTAARRSLP
+847 HTRLPESIFTTARRSLP

-877 GDYINREF
+877 GDYINKEF

-897 SYFGRSNLKFERVVA
+897 SYFGRSNVRFERVA
-912 DNSDQPESLDQ
+912 PGNSDQPESLDQ
-923 ELELVI
+923 EVELVI
-929 QAIMSHAKSTPQ
+929 QAVMTHASTTPQ
-941 HSLLV
+941 DSLLV
-946 ATASVK
+946 ATASAK
-952 HAGRLETRLRSAR
+952 HAARLEGHLRSAR

-1005 GKDLSGQ
+1005 GKDLTGQ
-1012 APKLLGQI
+1012 APKQLGQI
-1020 SHRHGAR
+1020 SHPEGKR
-1027 YLANLLVSARKQ
+1027 YLANLLVSARRQ
-1039 ITIVSALDNQDLLA
+1039 ITVVSALDNKDLFA
-1053 KENPGVQMLSDLMH
+1053 KSSPGVERLAELMH
-1067 ELGRAATIRV
+1067 ELERV
-1077 EADLNPMIADLAIR
+1077 APFKVESELNPMIADLAIR

-1099 RTNFSTRIK
+1099 RTNFSSRIK
-1108 LVASVGEK
+1108 LVASVGQK
-1116 AAIVEPDWGI
+1116 AAIVEPDWAI
-1126 LGYNLTERYRL
+1126 LGYNLSERYRL
-1137 RPALLDAMGWMYLR
+1137 RPALLEAMGWMYLR

-1176 TKKPQPLFELSEPA
+1176 TKKPQPLFDLSEPA

>member
-1 MTDFLDTHDHQSAPT
+1 
-16 REQWFLEINQIGGT
+16 
-30 DPLSHFKD
+30 
-38 NSYGQ
+38 
-43 VNLEK
+43 
-48 AHPGGL
+48 
-54 AQFVTGRSTLLS
+54 
-66 NLIRDSLSFSRAYSA
+66 
-81 ANRIKHKQDSLS
+81 
-93 EQFGIESLYLASGL
+93 
-107 VDFGADGQELRMP
+107 
-120 ILLWPV
+120 
-126 NLIAKQ
+126 
-132 DDFEISLSRK
+132 
-142 AIVNPALAPALEKY
+142 
-156 YGVKLNAEDLLSM
+156 
-169 VQVGSDPIPVRVLDH
+169 
-184 ISALTD
+184 
-190 ESANL
+190 
-195 EFSRLLAIGNF
+195 
-206 SSAASDLAANFQA
+206 
-219 ASHPVT
+219 
-225 DLFLKELDTNADSFE
+225 
-240 PGIADPIAVTDSDS
+240 
-254 TQTRIVSR
+254 
-262 ALAGTS
+262 
-268 FAVEAL
+268 
-274 PGCGYTQ
+274 
-281 TVVLLASALTHQ
+281 
-293 GKRVLVLAPR
+293 
-303 RQTLDELATRF
+303 
-314 AQVGLPGLGI
+314 
-324 RSSSTWLDM
+324 
-333 ISAISRNEK
+333 
-342 AQPVNYTELASRR
+342 
-355 DSAREE
+355 
-361 VANYFADFEKVD
+361 
-373 GELGVSIE
+373 
-381 QTLEEL
+381 
-387 ARLSGS
+387 LSGS
-393 SKAPINEARIDADHL
+393 PRAPINEARIDADQL

-420 LRQAQ
+420 LSQAQ
-425 ELGMFEIGPND
+425 QLGMFEVGPSD

-462 NSFQTLS
+462 NTFQQLS
-469 NQLAEFTQ
+469 GQLAEFTK

-484 QTVSDWVNYLELF
+484 VSVEDWVNYLELL

-557 HESLKAIQLQRDAWG
+557 HQSLKSIQLQRDAWG
-572 KHCLVAK
+572 KYCLVAK

-585 GIKEAQNAL
+585 GIKEAQQAL
-594 NSFVSDLTELQALLS
+594 NTFVSELGELQALLS
-609 EVTLSEPLIL
+609 DMTLSAPLTA

-647 TIQRLEEAGLG
+647 TTQRLEEAGLG

-670 KQDLQAELE
+670 KDDLQAELE

-694 GRSLATDSDQI
+694 GRSLASDSDEI
-705 VQIEKRFAAAERE
+705 VQIEKRFAAAETE

-728 YGLSGKWKQALEN
+728 YGLSGKWKKALEN

-773 LVPVVLASPYELP
+773 LVPVVLASPYEVP
-786 TTLAKGER
+786 KTLAQGER

-828 IAAAAGFSLECL
+828 IAAATGFNIECL
-840 PQEDEQN
+840 PQEDQASR
-847 HLPESIFTAARRSLP
+847 LPESIFTAARRSLP

-867 RSYRTAGQAL
+867 RSYRTSGQAL
-877 GDYINREF
+877 GDYINKEF

-897 SYFGRSNLKFERVVA
+897 SYFGQSNVKFERVA
-912 DNSDQPESLDQ
+912 AGNSDQPESLDQ
-923 ELELVI
+923 ELSMVI
-929 QAIMSHAKSTPQ
+929 QAVISHATYTPQ
-941 HSLLV
+941 DSLLV
-946 ATASVK
+946 ATASPK
-952 HAGRLETRLRSAR
+952 HAERLETALRTTR
-965 KARADLDPFF
+965 KTRADLDPFF

-1005 GKDLSGQ
+1005 GKDLTGQ
-1012 APKLLGQI
+1012 APKLLGQL
-1020 SHRHGAR
+1020 SDPSGKR

-1039 ITIVSALDNQDLLA
+1039 MTIVSALDNQDLLA
-1053 KENPGVQMLSDLMH
+1053 KANPGVEMCSDLMH
-1067 ELGRAATIRV
+1067 ELGRVQPIRL

-1108 LVASVGEK
+1108 LVASVGDK

-1126 LGYNLTERYRL
+1126 LGYNLSERYRL
-1137 RPALLDAMGWMYLR
+1137 RPALLEAMGWIYLR

-1176 TKKPQPLFELSEPA
+1176 TKKAQPLFELTEPA
-1190 FEDTSSAWGDSED
+1190 FEDTASAWGDPGD

>member
-1 MTDFLDTHDHQSAPT
+1 MTDFLDTQDNQSAPT

-38 NSYGQ
+38 NSFGQ

-54 AQFVTGRSTLLS
+54 AQFVTGRPTLLS

-81 ANRIKHKQDSLS
+81 ANRIKRKQESLS
-93 EQFGIESLYLASGL
+93 GQFGIESLYLASGL
-107 VDFGADGQELRMP
+107 VDFGADGHDLRMP

-126 NLIAKQ
+126 NLLTKQ
-132 DDFEISLSRK
+132 DDFELSLSRK
-142 AIVNPALAPALEKY
+142 AIVNPALAPALLKH
-156 YGVKLNAEDLLSM
+156 YGVKLNGDDLLSM

-184 ISALTD
+184 ISSLTD

-195 EFSRLLAIGNF
+195 EFVRLLAIGNF
-206 SSAASDLAANFQA
+206 SSAASELASDFQA
-219 ASHPVT
+219 VDHPVT
-225 DLFLKELDTNADSFE
+225 NLFLTELDSNADSFE

-268 FAVEAL
+268 FAVETL

-281 TVVLLASALTHQ
+281 TVVLLVSALTHQ

-324 RSSSTWLDM
+324 RTSSTWLDM

-355 DSAREE
+355 DSTREE

-381 QTLEEL
+381 QALEEL

-393 SKAPINEARIDADHL
+393 PKAPINEARIDADQL

-425 ELGMFEIGPND
+425 ELGMFEIGPSD

-449 VPSKLQLAKSLYE
+449 VQSKLQLAKSLYE
-462 NSFQTLS
+462 NSFQELS
-469 NQLAEFTQ
+469 SQLAEFTK

-484 QTVSDWVNYLELF
+484 VSVNDWVNYLELF

-572 KHCLVAK
+572 KNCLVAK

-585 GIKEAQNAL
+585 GIKEAQQAL
-594 NSFVSDLTELQALLS
+594 NQFVRELGELQALLS
-609 EVTLSEPLIL
+609 DITMSEPLISQ
-619 LPLTELTKTLRSLSE
+619 PLEELTKTLRSLSE

-658 PLAVE
+658 PLTVE

-670 KQDLQAELE
+670 KEDLQAELE

-705 VQIEKRFAAAERE
+705 VQIERRFAAAEKE
-718 LIAAGSKTVA
+718 LIEAGSKTVA

-807 IAENYAGLVRSNQVV
+807 IAENYAGIVRSNQVV

-828 IAAAAGFSLECL
+828 IAAATGFNIECL
-840 PQEDEQN
+840 PQEDEQAK
-847 HLPESIFTAARRSLP
+847 LPESIFSSARRSLP

-877 GDYINREF
+877 GDYINKEF
-885 YQDRIIFEPTAA
+885 YQDRIIFEPTVA
-897 SYFGRSNLKFERVVA
+897 SYFGRSNVKLERVA
-912 DNSDQPESLDQ
+912 AGNSDQPESLDQ

-929 QAIMSHAKSTPQ
+929 QAVLSHAKSTPQ
-941 HSLLV
+941 DSLLV
-946 ATASVK
+946 ATASEK
-952 HAGRLETRLRSAR
+952 HAQRLETALGVARRS
-965 KARADLDPFF
+965 RADLDPFF

-1005 GKDLSGQ
+1005 GKDLNGQ
-1012 APKLLGQI
+1012 APKQLGQI
-1020 SHRHGAR
+1020 SHKHGKR
-1027 YLANLLVSARKQ
+1027 YLANLLVSARRQ
-1039 ITIVSALDNQDLLA
+1039 ITIVSALVAQDLLG
-1053 KENPGVQMLSDLMH
+1053 KSSSGIEMLTDLMH
-1067 ELGRAATIRV
+1067 ELEKVAPFRV
-1077 EADLNPMIADLAIR
+1077 ESELNPMIADLAIR

-1137 RPALLDAMGWMYLR
+1137 RPALLEAMGWMYLR

-1164 ARSIAMSLGIEV
+1164 ARSIATSLGIEV
-1176 TKKPQPLFELSEPA
+1176 AKKPQPLFDLSEPA
-1190 FEDTSSAWGDSED
+1190 FEDTASAWGDSDD
-1203 SNDQRLA
+1203 SNDQRLF

>member
-1 MTDFLDTHDHQSAPT
+1 L
-16 REQWFLEINQIGGT
+16 
-30 DPLSHFKD
+30 
-38 NSYGQ
+38 
-43 VNLEK
+43 
-48 AHPGGL
+48 
-54 AQFVTGRSTLLS
+54 
-66 NLIRDSLSFSRAYSA
+66 
-81 ANRIKHKQDSLS
+81 
-93 EQFGIESLYLASGL
+93 
-107 VDFGADGQELRMP
+107 
-120 ILLWPV
+120 
-126 NLIAKQ
+126 
-132 DDFEISLSRK
+132 
-142 AIVNPALAPALEKY
+142 
-156 YGVKLNAEDLLSM
+156 
-169 VQVGSDPIPVRVLDH
+169 
-184 ISALTD
+184 
-190 ESANL
+190 
-195 EFSRLLAIGNF
+195 SRLLAIGNF
-206 SSAASDLAANFQA
+206 SSAAIDLASDFQDLE
-219 ASHPVT
+219 HPVT
-225 DLFLKELDTNADSFE
+225 NLFLKELDSNAESFE
-240 PGIADPIAVTDSDS
+240 QGIADPIAVTDSDS
-254 TQTRIVSR
+254 AQTRIVSR

-268 FAVEAL
+268 FAVETL

-281 TVVLLASALTHQ
+281 TVVLLASALAHQ

-314 AQVGLPGLGI
+314 TQVGLPGLGI

-342 AQPVNYTELASRR
+342 AQPVNYSELAARR

-381 QTLEEL
+381 QALEEL

-393 SKAPINEARIDADHL
+393 PRAPINEARIDADQL

-420 LRQAQ
+420 LSQAQ
-425 ELGMFEIGPND
+425 QLGMFEVGPGD

-449 VPSKLQLAKSLYE
+449 LPSKVQLAKSLYE
-462 NSFQTLS
+462 NTFQQLS
-469 NQLAEFTQ
+469 GQLAEFTK

-484 QTVSDWVNYLELF
+484 VSVEDWVNYLELF

-545 EYLRPGLHVSDM
+545 EYLRPGMHVSDM
-557 HESLKAIQLQRDAWG
+557 HQSLKSIQLQRDAWG
-572 KHCLVAK
+572 KYCLVAK

-585 GIKEAQNAL
+585 GIKEAQQAL
-594 NSFVSDLTELQALLS
+594 NLFVSQLGELQALLS
-609 EVTLSEPLIL
+609 DVTLSAPLTA

-647 TIQRLEEAGLG
+647 TTQRLEEAGLG

-670 KQDLQAELE
+670 KEDLQAELE

-694 GRSLATDSDQI
+694 GRSLASDSDEI
-705 VQIEKRFAAAERE
+705 VQIEKRFAAAETE

-758 VISEVGQLAPNIYQA
+758 VISEVSQLAPNIYQA
-773 LVPVVLASPYELP
+773 LVPVVLASPYEVP
-786 TTLAKGER
+786 KTLAKGES

-807 IAENYAGLVRSNQVV
+807 IAENHAGLVRSNQVV

-828 IAAAAGFSLECL
+828 IAAATGFKIECL
-840 PQEDEQN
+840 PQEDQAAR
-847 HLPESIFTAARRSLP
+847 LPESIFTAARRSLP

-867 RSYRTAGQAL
+867 RSYRTSGQAL
-877 GDYINREF
+877 GDYINKEF

-897 SYFGRSNLKFERVVA
+897 SYFGQSNVKFERVVA
-912 DNSDQPESLDQ
+912 GNSDQPESLDQ
-923 ELELVI
+923 ELSMVMQAVI
-929 QAIMSHAKSTPQ
+929 SHATYTPQ
-941 HSLLV
+941 DSLLV
-946 ATASVK
+946 ATASPK
-952 HAGRLETRLRSAR
+952 HAERLETALRTNR
-965 KARADLDPFF
+965 KTRADLDPFF

-1012 APKLLGQI
+1012 APKLLGQL
-1020 SHRHGAR
+1020 SDPNGKR

-1039 ITIVSALDNQDLLA
+1039 MTIVSALDNQDLLTKA
-1053 KENPGVQMLSDLMH
+1053 NPGVEMFGDLMH
-1067 ELGRAATIRV
+1067 ELGRVQPIKI

-1108 LVASVGEK
+1108 LVASVGDK

-1126 LGYNLTERYRL
+1126 LGYNLSERYRL
-1137 RPALLDAMGWMYLR
+1137 RPALLEAMGWMYLR

-1176 TKKPQPLFELSEPA
+1176 TKKAQPLFELTEPA
-1190 FEDTSSAWGDSED
+1190 FEDTASAWGDPGD

>member
-1 MTDFLDTHDHQSAPT
+1 MTDFLDTQDDRSSPT
-16 REQWFLEINQIGGT
+16 LEQLFLEINQIGGT
-30 DPLSHFKD
+30 DPLSHFNN

-54 AQFVTGRSTLLS
+54 AQFVTGRPTLLS

-93 EQFGIESLYLASGL
+93 EQFGLESLYLASGL
-107 VDFGADGQELRMP
+107 VDFGADGHELRMP

-126 NLIAKQ
+126 NLITKQ
-132 DDFEISLSRK
+132 DDFELSLSRK
-142 AIVNPALAPALEKY
+142 AIVNPALAPALLKH

-195 EFSRLLAIGNF
+195 EFSRVLAISNF
-206 SSAASDLAANFQA
+206 SSAASDLAADFQA
-219 ASHPVT
+219 SEHPVVN
-225 DLFLKELDTNADSFE
+225 LFLTELDSNAESFE
-240 PGIADPIAVTDSDS
+240 QGIADPIAVTDSDS

-262 ALAGTS
+262 ALAGAS
-268 FAVEAL
+268 FAVETL

-281 TVVLLASALTHQ
+281 TVVLLVGALAHQ
-293 GKRVLVLAPR
+293 GKRVLVVAPR
-303 RQTLDELATRF
+303 RQTLDELANRF
-314 AQVGLPGLGI
+314 AQAGLSGLGI

-342 AQPVNYTELASRR
+342 AVPVNYGELAASRDR
-355 DSAREE
+355 ARED

-381 QTLEEL
+381 QALEEL
-387 ARLSGS
+387 ARLTAIL
-393 SKAPINEARIDADHL
+393 KPPVNEARIEADQL
-408 GRHRDLTFAGTL
+408 GRHRDLTFAGNL

-425 ELGMFEIGPND
+425 ELGMFEIGPKD
-436 SAWFM
+436 SAWFL
-441 AKFENPLD
+441 ARFANPLD
-449 VPSKLQLAKSLYE
+449 VPAKIELARSVYE
-462 NSFQTLS
+462 NSFQQLS
-469 NQLAEFTQ
+469 QQLTQFTEAVQ
-477 TVEFKPA
+477 FQPA
-484 QTVSDWVNYLELF
+484 VSVNDWVNYLELL

-557 HESLKAIQLQRDAWG
+557 HEALKAIQLQRDAWA
-572 KHCLVAK
+572 KYCVVAK

-585 GIKEAQNAL
+585 GIKEAQQAVNV
-594 NSFVSDLTELQALLS
+594 FVRDLGQLQELLS
-609 EVTLSEPLIL
+609 EITVPQPLVS
-619 LPLTELTKTLRSLSE
+619 LPLTELRGTLRSLAE
-634 DTKILDNYDERSM
+634 DTKILDNYGERSM
-647 TIQRLEEAGLG
+647 TEQRLDEAGLG

-670 KQDLQAELE
+670 KDDLQAELE
-679 LAWWKSALE
+679 LSWWKSALE

-705 VQIEKRFAAAERE
+705 VQIERRFSEAETE
-718 LIAAGSKTVA
+718 LIAAGATTVA
-728 YGLSGKWKQALEN
+728 YGLSGKWKAALEN
-741 HPSEAQTLKELL
+741 FPSEAQTLKELL

-758 VISEVGQLAPNIYQA
+758 VLSEVSQLAPNVYQA
-773 LVPVVLASPYELP
+773 LVPVVMLSPYEVP
-786 TTLAKGER
+786 RAISKGER
-794 FDVTLVLDGAGSS
+794 FDVTVVLDGAGSS
-807 IAENYAGLVRSNQVV
+807 IAENFAALVRSNQVV

-828 IAAAAGFSLECL
+828 IAAATGFTVECL
-840 PQEDEQN
+840 PQEDQPISW
-847 HLPESIFTAARRSLP
+847 PESIFSAARRSMP

-867 RSYRTAGQAL
+867 RSYRTSGQAL
-877 GDYINREF
+877 GEYINREF
-885 YQDRIIFEPTAA
+885 YQDRIIFEPTAS
-897 SYFGRSNLKFERVVA
+897 SYFGHTNVKFDRVVA
-912 DNSDQPESLDQ
+912 PNSDQPESLDE

-929 QAIMSHAKSTPQ
+929 QAIMSHARLTPQ
-941 HSLLV
+941 DSLLV
-946 ATASVK
+946 ATASDK
-952 HAGRLETRLRSAR
+952 HAKRLEDSIRTARRS
-965 KARADLDPFF
+965 RADLDPFF

-980 EKFEIT
+980 ERFEIT
-986 TIQEL
+986 TIAEL

-1005 GKDLSGQ
+1005 GKALTGQ
-1012 APKLLGQI
+1012 APKQLGQL
-1020 SHRHGAR
+1020 SDRHGKR

-1039 ITIVSALDNQDLLA
+1039 ITIVSSLDNQDLLA
-1053 KENPGVQMLSDLMH
+1053 RDNPGIEMFRDLIS
-1067 ELGRAATIRV
+1067 EIGRPIQPKV
-1077 EADLNPMIADLAIR
+1077 DSELNPMIADLAIR

-1099 RTNFSTRIK
+1099 RTNFSPRVK
-1108 LVASVGEK
+1108 LVASVGDQ

-1126 LGYNLTERYRL
+1126 LGYNLSERYRL
-1137 RPALLDAMGWMYLR
+1137 RPALLAAMGWKYLR

-1176 TKKPQPLFELSEPA
+1176 TKKPQTLFDLSEPA
-1190 FEDTSSAWGDSED
+1190 FEDTASAWGDSED
-1203 SNDQRLA
+1203 SNDWRLR

>member
-1 MTDFLDTHDHQSAPT
+1 MTDFLDTQDHRSAPT

-30 DPLSHFKD
+30 DPLNHFKD

-43 VNLEK
+43 INLEK

-54 AQFVTGRSTLLS
+54 AQFVTGRPTLLS

-81 ANRIKHKQDSLS
+81 ANRIKHKQDSLA

-107 VDFGADGQELRMP
+107 VDLRSDGHELRMP

-126 NLIAKQ
+126 NLLTKQ
-132 DDFEISLSRK
+132 DDFELSLSRK
-142 AIVNPALAPALEKY
+142 AIVNPALAPALLRH

-184 ISALTD
+184 ISSLAD

-195 EFSRLLAIGNF
+195 EFSRVLAIGNF
-206 SSAASDLAANFQA
+206 SSAASDLASDFQDLEN
-219 ASHPVT
+219 PVT
-225 DLFLKELDTNADSFE
+225 NLFLTELDSNAESFE
-240 PGIADPIAVTDSDS
+240 QGIADPIAVTDSDS

-268 FAVEAL
+268 FAVETL

-281 TVVLLASALTHQ
+281 TVVLLASALAHQ

-324 RSSSTWLDM
+324 RASSTWLDM

-342 AQPVNYTELASRR
+342 AQPVNYSELAARR

-381 QTLEEL
+381 QALEEL

-393 SKAPINEARIDADHL
+393 PRAPINEARIDADQL

-420 LRQAQ
+420 LSQAQ
-425 ELGMFEIGPND
+425 QLGMFEVGPSD

-462 NSFQTLS
+462 NTFQELS
-469 NQLAEFTQ
+469 GQLAEFTK

-484 QTVSDWVNYLELF
+484 VSVEDWVNYLELF

-557 HESLKAIQLQRDAWG
+557 HQSLKSIQLQRDAWG
-572 KHCLVAK
+572 KYCLVAK

-585 GIKEAQNAL
+585 GIKEAQQAL
-594 NSFVSDLTELQALLS
+594 NLFVSELGELQALLS
-609 EVTLSEPLIL
+609 DVTLSAPLTSM
-619 LPLTELTKTLRSLSE
+619 PLTELTKTLRSLSE

-647 TIQRLEEAGLG
+647 TTQRLEEAGLG

-670 KQDLQAELE
+670 KEDLQAELE

-694 GRSLATDSDQI
+694 GRSLAADSDEI
-705 VQIEKRFAAAERE
+705 VQIEKRFAAAETE

-773 LVPVVLASPYELP
+773 LVPVVLASPYEVP
-786 TTLAKGER
+786 RTLAQGER

-807 IAENYAGLVRSNQVV
+807 IAENHAGLVRSNQVV

-828 IAAAAGFSLECL
+828 IAAASGFKIECL
-840 PQEDEQN
+840 PQEDQSAR
-847 HLPESIFTAARRSLP
+847 LPESIFTAARRSLP

-867 RSYRTAGQAL
+867 RSYRTSGQAL
-877 GDYINREF
+877 GDYINKEF

-897 SYFGRSNLKFERVVA
+897 SYFGQSNVKFERVVA
-912 DNSDQPESLDQ
+912 GNSDQPESLDQ
-923 ELELVI
+923 ELSMVI
-929 QAIMSHAKSTPQ
+929 QAIISHATYTPQ
-941 HSLLV
+941 DSLLV
-946 ATASVK
+946 ATASPK
-952 HAGRLETRLRSAR
+952 HAERLEAALRNTR
-965 KARADLDPFF
+965 KTRADLDPFF

-1005 GKDLSGQ
+1005 GKDLTGQ
-1012 APKLLGQI
+1012 APKLLGQL
-1020 SHRHGAR
+1020 SDPNGKR

-1039 ITIVSALDNQDLLA
+1039 MTIVSALDNQDLLA
-1053 KENPGVQMLSDLMH
+1053 KANPGVEMFSDLMH
-1067 ELGRAATIRV
+1067 ELGRVQPIKI

-1108 LVASVGEK
+1108 LVASVGDK

-1126 LGYNLTERYRL
+1126 LGYNLSERYRL
-1137 RPALLDAMGWMYLR
+1137 RPALLEAMGWIYLR

-1176 TKKPQPLFELSEPA
+1176 TKKAQPLFELTEPA
-1190 FEDTSSAWGDSED
+1190 FEDTASAWGDPGD

>member
-1 MTDFLDTHDHQSAPT
+1 
-16 REQWFLEINQIGGT
+16 
-30 DPLSHFKD
+30 
-38 NSYGQ
+38 
-43 VNLEK
+43 
-48 AHPGGL
+48 
-54 AQFVTGRSTLLS
+54 
-66 NLIRDSLSFSRAYSA
+66 
-81 ANRIKHKQDSLS
+81 
-93 EQFGIESLYLASGL
+93 
-107 VDFGADGQELRMP
+107 
-120 ILLWPV
+120 
-126 NLIAKQ
+126 
-132 DDFEISLSRK
+132 
-142 AIVNPALAPALEKY
+142 
-156 YGVKLNAEDLLSM
+156 
-169 VQVGSDPIPVRVLDH
+169 
-184 ISALTD
+184 
-190 ESANL
+190 
-195 EFSRLLAIGNF
+195 
-206 SSAASDLAANFQA
+206 
-219 ASHPVT
+219 
-225 DLFLKELDTNADSFE
+225 
-240 PGIADPIAVTDSDS
+240 
-254 TQTRIVSR
+254 
-262 ALAGTS
+262 
-268 FAVEAL
+268 
-274 PGCGYTQ
+274 
-281 TVVLLASALTHQ
+281 
-293 GKRVLVLAPR
+293 
-303 RQTLDELATRF
+303 
-314 AQVGLPGLGI
+314 
-324 RSSSTWLDM
+324 M

-342 AQPVNYTELASRR
+342 AQPVNYTELSARR

-373 GELGVSIE
+373 GELGASIE
-381 QTLEEL
+381 QALEEL

-393 SKAPINEARIDADHL
+393 PKAPINEARIDADQL

-420 LRQAQ
+420 LKQAQ
-425 ELGMFEIGPND
+425 ELGMFEIGPNE

-462 NSFQTLS
+462 NSFQLLS
-469 NQLAEFTQ
+469 SQLAEFTAA
-477 TVEFKPA
+477 VEFQPA
-484 QTVSDWVNYLELF
+484 QTVRDWVNYLELL

-557 HESLKAIQLQRDAWG
+557 HESLKAIQSQRDAWG
-572 KHCLVAK
+572 KYCLVAK

-585 GIKEAQNAL
+585 GIKEAQQAL
-594 NSFVSDLTELQALLS
+594 NSFVSELGELQALLS
-609 EVTLSEPLIL
+609 DVTMSETLISQ
-619 LPLTELTKTLRSLSE
+619 PLTELTKTLRSLSE

-670 KQDLQAELE
+670 KEDLQAELE
-679 LAWWKSALE
+679 LAWWKSVLE

-694 GRSLATDSDQI
+694 GRSLAADSDQI
-705 VQIEKRFAAAERE
+705 VQIEKRFAAAEQE
-718 LIAAGSKTVA
+718 LIEAGSKTVA

-773 LVPVVLASPYELP
+773 LVPVVLASPYEIP
-786 TTLAKGER
+786 STLAHGER

-807 IAENYAGLVRSNQVV
+807 IAENYSGLVRSNQVV

-828 IAAAAGFSLECL
+828 IAAATGFSIECL
-840 PQEDEQN
+840 PQEDQQPR
-847 HLPESIFTAARRSLP
+847 LPESIFSSARRSLP

-877 GDYINREF
+877 GDYINKEF

-897 SYFGRSNLKFERVVA
+897 SYFGRSNVKFERVVA
-912 DNSDQPESLDQ
+912 GSSDQPESLDQ

-929 QAIMSHAKSTPQ
+929 QAVLSHAKSTPQ
-941 HSLLV
+941 DSLLV
-946 ATASVK
+946 ATASEK
-952 HAGRLETRLRSAR
+952 HAQRLEAELRLARRS
-965 KARADLDPFF
+965 RADLDPFF

-1005 GKDLSGQ
+1005 GKDLTGQ
-1012 APKLLGQI
+1012 APQQLGQI
-1020 SHRHGAR
+1020 SNQHGKR
-1027 YLANLLVSARKQ
+1027 YLANLLVSARRQ
-1039 ITIVSALDNQDLLA
+1039 ITIFSALDNKDLLN
-1053 KENPGVQMLSDLMH
+1053 KTGPGVLMLRDLMD
-1067 ELGRAATIRV
+1067 ELEKVAPFKV
-1077 EADLNPMIADLAIR
+1077 ESELNPMIADLAIR

-1137 RPALLDAMGWMYLR
+1137 RPALLEAMGWMYLR

-1176 TKKPQPLFELSEPA
+1176 AKKPQPLFDLSEPA
-1190 FEDTSSAWGDSED
+1190 FEDTASAWGDSDD
-1203 SNDQRLA
+1203 SNDQRLY